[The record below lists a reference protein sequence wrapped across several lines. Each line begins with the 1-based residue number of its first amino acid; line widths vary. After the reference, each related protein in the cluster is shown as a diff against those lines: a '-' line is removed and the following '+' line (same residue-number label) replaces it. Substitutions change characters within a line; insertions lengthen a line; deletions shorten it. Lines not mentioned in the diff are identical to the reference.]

1 MLLNARFNILKVFLF
16 VIFSLCQLVMASNQ
30 EAISNLILQSQNK
43 SLSEDPYWH
52 ALVHYE
58 KPPFGLGPLQS
69 AIRTDRFFLAADGKK
84 NPQHELEETLRSFF
98 NDATTEPDEHP
109 QCRFVSRYEWLR
121 RRLNWSNIDIK
132 NQSCPGYKLWSFNGH
147 IQSISLLFATGYLSN
162 PASFF
167 GHPLLKFNL
176 PRTLNSSDL
185 LDTSINYGALTP
197 KHENPF
203 VYAMKGLF
211 GGYDAGMTHVH
222 FFYNSHN
229 YSETELRDMWE
240 YELNFSSDQVEQIVS
255 HTWELLG
262 AKFSYFFL
270 SDNCASRMAQLLE
283 AVTEQQLLPRH
294 VPYAIPYTVFDSL
307 AYGHFANGKPL
318 VKNVSLIP
326 SRQNRLN
333 VKYFSLTPP
342 ELNSVDLYIKSA
354 APLAQTKYPELSDSS
369 KIKVIETLFDYAAFR
384 LIKDETNEE
393 FKQMKKNLLRER
405 LRLPAEEKAAEITP
419 LESAPHYGQR
429 PVLTRASYLNSEKF
443 GSGLEVRV
451 RPAYY
456 DFLSS
461 DIGRLPYSALGIFD
475 LTLNYLDQH
484 LFLKEFNFIAIET
497 LNPSLT
503 GLPGDGGFAWKFKI
517 GADNQD
523 LGCTACT
530 VARLEGGLGQALPLT
545 PSLLLYGL
553 VDGRVQS
560 AIEGSGTL
568 AVTPTL
574 AALIHFS
581 ESWSTHL
588 SAAVRYYLNGS
599 RTSEPVIQVENRFGQ
614 YRNWDLRLG
623 YYYHVDH
630 QTKFS
635 YSYFW

>member
-1 MLLNARFNILKVFLF
+1 
-16 VIFSLCQLVMASNQ
+16 MASNQ
-30 EAISNLILQSQNK
+30 EAIFNLIRQSRTKNLAQ
-43 SLSEDPYWH
+43 DPYWN

-58 KPPFGLGPLQS
+58 KTAFGLGALQS
-69 AIRTDRFFLAADGKK
+69 SISTNLFFLAPDGKI
-84 NPQHELEETLRSFF
+84 NPQHELEETLRAFF
-98 NDATTEPDEHP
+98 NDATTDPDEHP

-121 RRLNWSNIDIK
+121 SRLDWSKIEIK
-132 NQSCPGYKLWSFNGH
+132 NQPCPGYKLWSFDKH

-176 PRTLNSSDL
+176 PRTINSSDL
-185 LDTSINYGALTP
+185 LDTSLNYGALTP

-203 VYAMKGLF
+203 IYAAKGLF
-211 GGYDAGMTHVH
+211 GGYDAGLTHVH

-240 YELNFSSDQVEQIVS
+240 YELNFSPEQVEQIVS

-262 AKFSYFFL
+262 MKFSYFFL

-283 AVTEQQLLPRH
+283 AVGQQQLLPRH
-294 VPYAIPYTVFDSL
+294 VPYSIPYTVFDSL
-307 AYGHFANGKPL
+307 AYGHFANGQPL
-318 VKNVSLIP
+318 VKKVSLIP

-333 VKYFSLTPP
+333 KKYFSLTSI
-342 ELNSVDLYIKSA
+342 ELKSVDAFIKNA
-354 APLAQTKYPELSDSS
+354 TPLAQTNYPQLSEDS
-369 KIKVIETLFDYAAFR
+369 KIKVIETLFDYSAFR

-393 FKQMKKNLLRER
+393 FKKMKKNLLMER
-405 LRLPAEEKAAEITP
+405 LQLPAKE
-419 LESAPHYGQR
+419 LESDSAPLDLAPHFGQR
-429 PVLTRASYLNSEKF
+429 PVLTRASYLWSEKF
-443 GSGLEVRV
+443 GSGLELRV

-475 LTLNYLDQH
+475 LSLNYLDQH
-484 LFLKEFNFIAIET
+484 LYLKEFNFIAIET

-523 LGCTACT
+523 LACSACT
-530 VARLEGGLGQALPLT
+530 VARLEGGLGQAFPIT
-545 PSLLLYGL
+545 PSFLVYAL

-560 AIEGSGTL
+560 SIEGSGTL
-568 AVTPTL
+568 AVTPTA

-581 ESWSTHL
+581 KSWSTYL
-588 SAAVRYYLNGS
+588 STAVRNYLNGS
-599 RTSEPVIQVENRFGQ
+599 KSTEPLIQIENRFGQ
-614 YRNWDLRLG
+614 ERNWDLRLG
-623 YYYHVDH
+623 CYYHVDH

-635 YSYFW
+635 YSYYW